1 MIRLARLLL
10 PLVLLAAAPAGAVIC
25 KHIDDQGR
33 VSYSDVPADKCQHR
47 VKLPEYSHY
56 APRPLAV
63 PGGRAATG
71 KPKAKAKAVTAY
83 TRMQILSPA
92 DNGTVRSNEGKV
104 PVQLDL
110 EPALQK
116 GHLVLWRV
124 DGSPAGRPLAS
135 TSAVLTGVERG
146 THALS
151 AQIVDANA
159 RVIDNAAAIHFT
171 LHKESVD
178 PGQSQG
184 GGQQGKPFAPRYQ
197 PQKHQSNAYKPKAAN
212 SVRRQAPKKRAPAA
226 ASGPILPSEGLN
238 PAFQPNYR
246 P

>member
-1 MIRLARLLL
+1 MSRITRLLF
-10 PLVLLAAAPAGAVIC
+10 PLALLAAAPAGAVIC
-25 KHIDDQGR
+25 KHIDDQGQ

-47 VKLPEYSHY
+47 IKLPEYSHY

-63 PGGRAATG
+63 PGGRAAPG
-71 KPKAKAKAVTAY
+71 GPKAKAVTAY
-83 TRMQILSPA
+83 TRMRIQSPA

-171 LHKESVD
+171 LHKESVE
-178 PGQSQG
+178 PAKPP
-184 GGQQGKPFAPRYQ
+184 GGQQGRPFAPRYQ
-197 PQKHQSNAYKPKAAN
+197 PKKNQSGAYKPKAAN
-212 SVRRQAPKKRAPAA
+212 SVSRRAPKAPKPAPV
-226 ASGPILPSEGLN
+226 STPIVPSEGLN